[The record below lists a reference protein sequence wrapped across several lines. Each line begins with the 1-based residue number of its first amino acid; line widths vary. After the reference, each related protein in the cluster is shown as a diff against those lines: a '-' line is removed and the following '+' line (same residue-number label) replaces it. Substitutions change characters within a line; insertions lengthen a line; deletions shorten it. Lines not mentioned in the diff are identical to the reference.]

1 MAAHPSQWALW
12 DCHFWTF
19 VVMVGKIGEC
29 NKKEMECT
37 YSFVSH
43 RGSFMTSSLVGTIA
57 VSFTI
62 PLAISFDVFYK
73 NIEYPRLWATL
84 PMFFSFIVIILVS
97 QYENW
102 DPILAMLERCVR
114 FIGVTSNESVG
125 YRSAGNGVAE
135 EEVDEPIQSMTST
148 HDQTQRGHSTQTEQ
162 AAGSSNSLI
171 VSSSEN
177 NSRASP
183 QGGGAGAGGAG
194 SVPMNNKATA
204 MINNRRFDSKSYR
217 SLKSDNLASSSS
229 ALSSL
234 SLFCDEDQ
242 EQSQSLIEAEDNA
255 YA

>member
-1 MAAHPSQWALW
+1 
-12 DCHFWTF
+12 
-19 VVMVGKIGEC
+19 
-29 NKKEMECT
+29 
-37 YSFVSH
+37 
-43 RGSFMTSSLVGTIA
+43 MTSSLVGTIA

-73 NIEYPRLWATL
+73 NIEYPRLWATV
-84 PMFFSFIVIILVS
+84 PMFFSFIIIILVS

-102 DPILAMLERCVR
+102 DPILAMLEKCVR

-125 YRSAGNGVAE
+125 YRSTGSGSTEA
-135 EEVDEPIQSMTST
+135 DEANQTT
-148 HDQTQRGHSTQTEQ
+148 NHHDHQTQRHSSLSDQNT
-162 AAGSSNSLI
+162 GSISSSNSI
-171 VSSSEN
+171 VSPSSLTSEN
-177 NSRASP
+177 SNKTAT
-183 QGGGAGAGGAG
+183 QGT
-194 SVPMNNKATA
+194 SVPVINKAMV

-217 SLKSDNLASSSS
+217 SSKKSDNLASSSS

>member
-1 MAAHPSQWALW
+1 
-12 DCHFWTF
+12 
-19 VVMVGKIGEC
+19 
-29 NKKEMECT
+29 
-37 YSFVSH
+37 
-43 RGSFMTSSLVGTIA
+43 MTSSLVGTIA

-73 NIEYPRLWATL
+73 NIEYPRLWATV
-84 PMFFSFIVIILVS
+84 PMFFSFIIIILVS

-102 DPILAMLERCVR
+102 DPILATLEKCVR

-125 YRSAGNGVAE
+125 YRSAGNGAAE
-135 EEVDEPIQSMTST
+135 PDEPSQPSNHHHH
-148 HDQTQRGHSTQTEQ
+148 HDQTRPQRHSTQTEQ
-162 AAGSSNSLI
+162 PATGSNSSSNSVVSLAT
-171 VSSSEN
+171 SSSGEN
-177 NSRASP
+177 NSRTSP
-183 QGGGAGAGGAG
+183 PGSGGGAPPP
-194 SVPMNNKATA
+194 VPTNKAMV

-217 SLKSDNLASSSS
+217 SLKKSDNQANSSS